1 VAAATAK
8 GVRYAGMG
16 QAHLEHLIT
25 KGLTPSQHPFK
36 MADVDLTKFKTDT
49 AALKAKAVKQ

>member
-1 VAAATAK
+1 
-8 GVRYAGMG
+8 MG
-16 QAHLEHLIT
+16 QNHLNHLIA

-49 AALKAKAVKQ
+49 ASLKTKAVKQ